1 MGKYEEVSA
10 QTKQNLT
17 DAFWELYSQKR
28 IERITVRDI
37 AAKAGYNRSTF
48 YEYFVDV
55 CDVLEQL
62 ENSLLP
68 ELSEMPPLD
77 IANKSQEA
85 ITAYI
90 LLFQKH
96 SEYYR
101 VLLGERGDARFAAKL
116 KNGVKERL
124 RSTLPGEENT
134 RLDYALEIVLSAMIG
149 ALVHWYD
156 RGQDFPMDE
165 LIRMIGG
172 FMDYGLPGLV
182 LEWRKRTT

>member
-1 MGKYEEVSA
+1 MGKYEVVSA